1 MITFLIFI
9 IILSI
14 LIVVHEFGHFCAARR
29 VGVKV
34 EKFSLG
40 FGPQLFK
47 KKKGQTEYT
56 ISAIPLGGF
65 VKLAGDNLEEY
76 KGKKDEYFYK
86 SPGERF
92 QIIFAG
98 PFLNYV
104 LGFLVFWFIFFTGY
118 PTLTAK
124 VGGVIDGY
132 GAKESGLQIGDKI
145 VSVDGKNVNYWEDM
159 QKLIQNRKASDKVK
173 LAVNRN
179 DQLLAV
185 EVTIKEKKVSDQLG
199 STRSI
204 GMLGIT
210 PFDEIVQV
218 RHGLFL
224 SFILSAKQVWSLT
237 VITYKGLW
245 FLVTGKVSVRDSVT
259 GPLGIFLI
267 TSKAANM
274 GLVAVLHLIA
284 VLSISLGIF
293 NLLPLPVM
301 DGGHIVLLGIEK
313 IRRKGLSLKVEGIIT
328 KIGISLIITL
338 AVFVTYND
346 ILRIFGDKL
355 SNFVK

>member
-1 MITFLIFI
+1 MTG
-9 IILSI
+9 
-14 LIVVHEFGHFCAARR
+14 VQTCA
-29 VGVKV
+29 
-34 EKFSLG
+34 L
-40 FGPQLFK
+40 P
-47 KKKGQTEYT
+47 
-56 ISAIPLGGF
+56 I
-65 VKLAGDNLEEY
+65 
-76 KGKKDEYFYK
+76 
-86 SPGERF
+86 
-92 QIIFAG
+92 
-98 PFLNYV
+98 
-104 LGFLVFWFIFFTGY
+104 W
-118 PTLTAK
+118 
-124 VGGVIDGY
+124 
-132 GAKESGLQIGDKI
+132 
-145 VSVDGKNVNYWEDM
+145 
-159 QKLIQNRKASDKVK
+159 KASDKVK
-173 LAVNRN
+173 LAVKRN

-185 EVTIKEKKVSDQLG
+185 DVKIKEKEVSDQLG
-199 STRSI
+199 SKRSV
-204 GMLGIT
+204 GLVGIT

-218 RHGLFL
+218 RHGLFSSL
-224 SFILSAKQVWSLT
+224 ILSAKQVWSLT

-313 IRRKGLSLKVEGIIT
+313 IRKKGLSLKVEGIIT

-355 SNFVK
+355 SKFVK

>member
-1 MITFLIFI
+1 
-9 IILSI
+9 
-14 LIVVHEFGHFCAARR
+14 
-29 VGVKV
+29 
-34 EKFSLG
+34 
-40 FGPQLFK
+40 
-47 KKKGQTEYT
+47 
-56 ISAIPLGGF
+56 
-65 VKLAGDNLEEY
+65 
-76 KGKKDEYFYK
+76 
-86 SPGERF
+86 
-92 QIIFAG
+92 
-98 PFLNYV
+98 
-104 LGFLVFWFIFFTGY
+104 
-118 PTLTAK
+118 
-124 VGGVIDGY
+124 
-132 GAKESGLQIGDKI
+132 
-145 VSVDGKNVNYWEDM
+145 M

>member
-1 MITFLIFI
+1 MIAFLIFV

-40 FGPQLFK
+40 FGPQLFRK
-47 KKKGQTEYT
+47 KNGDTEYT

-104 LGFLVFWFIFFTGY
+104 LGFLLFWVIFFTGY

-124 VGGVIDGY
+124 VGGLIDGY
-132 GAKESGLQIGDKI
+132 GAKEAGLKIGDKI
-145 VSVDGKNVNYWEDM
+145 ISVDGQNVNYWEDM
-159 QKLIQNRKASDKVK
+159 QKLVQSRKLAEKVK
-173 LAVNRN
+173 LTVKRN
-179 DQLLAV
+179 DQIFAV
-185 EVTIKEKKVSDQLG
+185 DVKIKHKEVSDQLG
-199 STRSI
+199 SKRSV
-204 GMLGIT
+204 GLVGIT

-218 RHGLFL
+218 KHGLFSSL
-224 SFILSAKQVWSLT
+224 ILSGKQVWGLT
-237 VITYKGLW
+237 AMTYKGLW
-245 FLVTGKVSVRDSVT
+245 FLITGKISVRDSVT

-274 GLVAVLHLIA
+274 GLVALLHLTA

-313 IRRKGLSLKVEGIIT
+313 IRKKGLSLKTEGIIT

-346 ILRIFGDKL
+346 ILRIFGSK
-355 SNFVK
+355 FVK